1 MPRLRLLNK
10 PADAGVLLR
19 VNSPVNCKEAVHTAR
34 ITEGVEED
42 GLGEV
47 PKTAGSGHVA
57 AVPIPAYKEGVRARS
72 KNFLAFSG
80 KPVEE
85 LTEEDVRNYVLHLMA
100 GSLSKETINTY
111 QAAIR
116 FFFGV
121 TLNKAI
127 NYLQMPRLKEDRSL
141 PEIFS
146 REEVSLVLTVCR
158 ISSIKP

>member
-1 MPRLRLLNK
+1 MDREKYLKRL
-10 PADAGVLLR
+10 DQDMVLR
-19 VNSPVNCKEAVHTAR
+19 SYSQHTRKVYRREA
-34 ITEGVEED
+34 
-42 GLGEV
+42 
-47 PKTAGSGHVA
+47 
-57 AVPIPAYKEGVRARS
+57 

-80 KPVEE
+80 KPVQE

-121 TLNKAI
+121 TLNRAM

-146 REEVSLVLTVCR
+146 REEVSLVLAVC
-158 ISSIKP
+158 